1 MHRQL
6 TARAVILALDAR
18 VAGGIVPKLSN
29 FGMSRSA
36 AAGVELGLL
45 LKDFFFFFLFFLT
58 KSNLISNHYSCGTN
72 SVEMVGT
79 RTTRRRWSTVLV
91 GQ

>member
-1 MHRQL
+1 MLVTLLCNIAAGINHLHLEGVVHRQL

-45 LKDFFFFFLFFLT
+45 LKDFSLFF
-58 KSNLISNHYSCGTN
+58 SFF
-72 SVEMVGT
+72 
-79 RTTRRRWSTVLV
+79 
-91 GQ
+91 